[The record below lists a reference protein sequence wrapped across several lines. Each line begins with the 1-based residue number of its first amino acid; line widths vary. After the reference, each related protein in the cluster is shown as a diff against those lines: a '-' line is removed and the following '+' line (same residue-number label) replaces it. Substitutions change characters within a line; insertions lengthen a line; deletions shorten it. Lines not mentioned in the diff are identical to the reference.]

1 MAERIRIAFV
11 IDQIQSPTAGTEKQL
26 CTIIAHLDRQQ
37 FEPRLCVLKE
47 TDWSRTA
54 FGDGAHVVGIDS
66 YRRPAAWRR
75 LQAFAA
81 FLRRDR
87 YRIVHTF
94 HRDGEIVGT
103 LAARLAGVPRIIG
116 SRRDQGYWLTP
127 RERAIRA
134 ALRRLHHGFV
144 TNAHSTRDW
153 LVREEGIPAHRIEV
167 IPNGVELARFA
178 ATADREAVRDELG
191 LAPGDLAL
199 ACVATLRPVKRH
211 EDLLNGLAA
220 ALAQE
225 PRWKLVLVG
234 DGECRAALAS
244 QARALGIAERVLFLG
259 TRQDIPRLLAG
270 MDVGALV
277 SASESMSNTLLEYM
291 AAGLPVVSSDV
302 GEARYLVGGGVSAPG
317 QGGRGENGCLVPAGD
332 VPALA
337 AALGAIVEAAA
348 RARMGAVSRERSL
361 AYDAGACTRRFEE
374 YYRRCL
380 G

>member
-1 MAERIRIAFV
+1 MDERIRIAFV

-26 CTIIAHLDRQQ
+26 CTIISHLDRQR
-37 FEPRLCVLKE
+37 FEPCLCVLKE
-47 TDWSRTA
+47 TEWSLTA
-54 FGDGAHVVGIDS
+54 FGGGTHVVGIDS
-66 YRRPAAWRR
+66 YLSPGAWGR
-75 LQAFAA
+75 LWGFAS
-81 FLRRDR
+81 FLRRGR
-87 YRIVHTF
+87 FRIVHTF

-127 RERAIRA
+127 RERAIRS
-134 ALRRLHHGFV
+134 ALRHLHHGFV

-153 LVREEGIPAHRIEV
+153 LVREESIPAGRIEV
-167 IPNGVELARFA
+167 IPNGVDLAQFTRA
-178 ATADREAVRDELG
+178 GERSAVRDELG
-191 LAPGDLAL
+191 LAPTDLAL

-211 EDLLNGLAA
+211 EDVLAALAA
-220 ALAQE
+220 ALARD

-234 DGECRAALAS
+234 DGECRAPLMR
-244 QARALGIAERVLFLG
+244 QAGELGIAERVLFLG
-259 TRQDIPRLLAG
+259 TRLDIPRLLAG
-270 MDVGALV
+270 MDVGVLF

-302 GEARYLVGGGVSAPG
+302 GEARYLVADSV
-317 QGGRGENGCLVPAGD
+317 NGYVVPAGD
-332 VPALA
+332 VAGLA
-337 AALGAIVEAAA
+337 AALGALVAPED
-348 RARMGAVSRERSL
+348 RAGLGASSRERSL